1 MHPLSLSPFTFD
13 FSTIDWKVLLGA
25 AAFIVGLI
33 TLVYF
38 QWWRNRKRLSYEV
51 LSNVVLLSAEEEI
64 QDKVEIR
71 YEGQPVKNVRLI
83 VIKLIND
90 GYVPIKKD
98 DFEKVVRFVFPDAKI
113 LTSEKVKFQPE
124 NLATQMAYRDD
135 WVEMDPA
142 LFNRKDYVQFKV
154 LLSNYSKMKI
164 DARIVGVS
172 SITRSRK
179 RMSTPEYVL
188 MFSGLIGFAILSLQ
202 KTLPDTAF
210 LFAAST
216 LLILTFIA
224 LIVSG
229 RSRQH

>member
-1 MHPLSLSPFTFD
+1 MLLSMSPFNFD
-13 FSTIDWKVLLGA
+13 LWTIDWKVIIGA
-25 AAFIVGLI
+25 LALIVGVI
-33 TLVYF
+33 TLIYF
-38 QWWRNRKRLSYEV
+38 QWWRNRKRLSYEI
-51 LSNVVLLSAEEEI
+51 LSNVDLLSTEKEI

-98 DFEKVVRFVFPDAKI
+98 DFEKRVRFVFPDAKI
-113 LTSEKVKFQPE
+113 LTSEKVKFHPE

-135 WVEMDPA
+135 WAEMDPA
-142 LFNRKDYVQFKV
+142 LFNRGDYIQFKV

-179 RMSTPEYVL
+179 RMSKPEYIL

-202 KTLPDTAF
+202 KTLPEPAF
-210 LFAAST
+210 VFAAIT
-216 LLILTFIA
+216 LFLLTFIA
-224 LIVSG
+224 LVVS
-229 RSRQH
+229 RLSQH